1 MTNQPETILTAA
13 DLIHSYSRAEAIAD
27 GVLVDVTK
35 PASEAGFK
43 VPVTITRA
51 AWADCVEWNDEIEAR
66 KATTQD
72 ESGRLWDVLWMAF
85 NACRRP
91 GEGQRR
97 VFELHRVPREG
108 RGNRPRR
115 VALAVHIGPGDNAEP
130 VITIMQ
136 PNED

>member
-51 AWADCVEWNDEIEAR
+51 AWADCVEWKRRNRSQKGHNAR
-66 KATTQD
+66 RK
-72 ESGRLWDVLWMAF
+72 
-85 NACRRP
+85 RP
-91 GEGQRR
+91 PLGCLVDG
-97 VFELHRVPREG
+97 L
-108 RGNRPRR
+108 
-115 VALAVHIGPGDNAEP
+115 
-130 VITIMQ
+130 
-136 PNED
+136 